1 MTVPLKDYEYTDY
14 RWVDGF
20 EFLITV
26 EAADADSYA
35 LGDILIPR
43 QEENPFAGYLN
54 NLLELIQVNPAYY
67 QIHTVEWTGEPWVA
81 EDGVTYRQA
90 IARGLK
96 QVATVN
102 ATYEALFYLIRYWP
116 MPLKQCMKKICPRW
130 KRSQRSRLKQL
141 RLRWPKKL
149 MGFHSGVVRQT
160 IKTSHNCYGYM
171 HCIDYPDMP
180 GCHYFASIISKE
192 TKEGG

>member
-54 NLLELIQVNPAYY
+54 NFAGTEYRFNLLIIRFIQ
-67 QIHTVEWTGEPWVA
+67 W
-81 EDGVTYRQA
+81 
-90 IARGLK
+90 
-96 QVATVN
+96 
-102 ATYEALFYLIRYWP
+102 
-116 MPLKQCMKKICPRW
+116 
-130 KRSQRSRLKQL
+130 
-141 RLRWPKKL
+141 
-149 MGFHSGVVRQT
+149 SG
-160 IKTSHNCYGYM
+160 
-171 HCIDYPDMP
+171 P
-180 GCHYFASIISKE
+180 GNH
-192 TKEGG
+192 G